1 MYTILKWN
9 RLTECR
15 GAYFQVRHPRLKR
28 FEWHGAGRLVL
39 PGDSTSPYKNTAY
52 RANDGSSNI
61 GDTYSYGGA
70 GSAERA
76 FGSLRS
82 NALIPRFGAH
92 FTNNT
97 GHPIHALQVSY
108 VGEQWRLGATGR
120 EADRLDFQLS
130 TNATDLGGGSWT
142 DYDLLDFSSPV
153 TSGTVGA
160 LNGNAAA
167 NRAVLSHTITGLDI
181 PNGGSF
187 WIRWVDADVPDAH
200 DGLAVDDFS
209 LTPYT
214 APTAIS
220 LSGTSLPENAG
231 ANFPIGTLS
240 GTDPD
245 PGQSATLTFSLPAGQ
260 ADNDLFV
267 LAGTTLQA
275 RHSFDYEVRSSY
287 TVVVRATDVTD
298 LSRDETFLISVT
310 DVNEAPAIT
319 SHGGA
324 ATAAISVPENTTA
337 VTTLTAS
344 DPDGDTLTYSIL
356 GGADQAHFVLDAA
369 SGRLSFVS
377 APDFEQ
383 PADADADNVYEVT
396 VQVSDGLLTAT
407 QSLLVTVSDVAEPPA
422 TISLSGTSLPENAGA
437 NFPIGTLSGTDPDP
451 GQSATLTFSLPAGQA
466 DNDLFVLAGTTL
478 QARHSFDYEVR
489 SSYTVV
495 VRATDVTDLSRDETF
510 LISVTDVNE
519 APAITSHGGAAT
531 AAISVPENTTA
542 VTTLTASD
550 PDGDTL
556 TYSILGGADQA
567 HFVLDAASG
576 RLSFVS
582 APDFEQPADA
592 DADNVY
598 EVTVQVSDGLLTAT
612 QSLLITV
619 SDVAEPPA
627 AHTLVYT
634 AGRGGSVEGEAKQV
648 VKRGGEGTAVSA
660 VPQSGYHF
668 VRWSDGLR
676 TATRV
681 DSDVTSDI
689 WVKALFEHDATVVTH
704 ALSYSAGVGGSIRG
718 EASQIVEDGGT
729 GAEVEAVPDSGY
741 RFLVWSDGV
750 QSARRVDTGVSADL
764 SVVAEFAPVG
774 VGANRWT
781 DIGDQ
786 EWVDVYG
793 VTACQVD
800 MVADGLND
808 GRFGPGL
815 AVNRSQFAKMVVDG
829 FGLPKHAPFTPS
841 FNDVDAA
848 HFFFEW
854 IEGAAALNVVLGYE
868 DRGFRPEW
876 SITRQQACSIL
887 GRHLAQQEMGQ
898 SGSIRGELGSYTS
911 VEQWYETEGVSL
923 LAPFA
928 DAARVFTVHAPYTAY
943 LLYHEVIWG
952 SLSEGQCLLD
962 PLSDL
967 TRSSRGT
974 GSVWGSVDGTI

>member
-1 MYTILKWN
+1 MVVGQFDVPGADDGLAVDDFSLTPYTAPLPSPSPAPVCP
-9 RLTECR
+9 RTPGQLPHRHLSGTDRPRASATLTFSLPAGQADNVCSSLPAPRYQARYSFDYEVR
-15 GAYFQVRHPRLKR
+15 SSYTVVVRVTDIVGLHLDKSFNIEIIDVYDPPSGIVSLNVPGGAYFED
-28 FEWHGAGRLVL
+28 FDTLVSSGSSGTVPEGWYFL
-39 PGDSTSPYKNTAY
+39 ETGTSTYKNTAY

-82 NALIPRFGAH
+82 NALIPRFGAQ

-97 GHPIHALQVSY
+97 GHPIHALQISY

-120 EADRLDFQLS
+120 GADRLDFQLS
-130 TNATDLGGGSWT
+130 TNATDLSSGSWT

-167 NRAVLSHTITGLDI
+167 NRATLGYTITGLDI
-181 PNGGSF
+181 PNGSAF
-187 WIRWVDADVPDAH
+187 WVRWVDADVLDAH

-214 APTAIS
+214 APTTIS

-231 ANFPIGTLS
+231 VNFPIGTLS

-275 RHSFDYEVRSSY
+275 RYSFDYEVRSSY
-287 TVVVRATDVTD
+287 TVVVRATDITD
-298 LSRDETFLISVT
+298 LNRDETFLISVT
-310 DVNEAPAIT
+310 DVNEAPVIT

-324 ATAAISVPENTTA
+324 ATAAVSVPENTTA

-356 GGADQAHFVLDAA
+356 GGVDQAHFVLDAA
-369 SGRLSFVS
+369 SGLLSFVS

-407 QSLLVTVSDVAEPPA
+407 QSLLVTV
-422 TISLSGTSLPENAGA
+422 T
-437 NFPIGTLSGTDPDP
+437 
-451 GQSATLTFSLPAGQA
+451 
-466 DNDLFVLAGTTL
+466 
-478 QARHSFDYEVR
+478 
-489 SSYTVV
+489 
-495 VRATDVTDLSRDETF
+495 
-510 LISVTDVNE
+510 
-519 APAITSHGGAAT
+519 
-531 AAISVPENTTA
+531 
-542 VTTLTASD
+542 
-550 PDGDTL
+550 
-556 TYSILGGADQA
+556 
-567 HFVLDAASG
+567 
-576 RLSFVS
+576 
-582 APDFEQPADA
+582 
-592 DADNVY
+592 
-598 EVTVQVSDGLLTAT
+598 
-612 QSLLITV
+612 
-619 SDVAEPPA
+619 DVAEPPA

-634 AGRGGSVEGEAKQV
+634 AGRGGSVVGEAKQV

-750 QSARRVDTGVSADL
+750 QSARRVDAGVSADL

-774 VGANRWT
+774 VGADRWT
-781 DIGDQ
+781 DIGGQ

-829 FGLPKHAPFTPS
+829 FGLPKHAPLTPS
-841 FNDVDAA
+841 FNDVGAA

-928 DAARVFTVHAPYTAY
+928 DAGRVFTVHAPYTAY

-967 TRSSRGT
+967 TRAQAAVLVVRMGL
-974 GSVWGSVDGTI
+974 SVDGYHLIGTQSE